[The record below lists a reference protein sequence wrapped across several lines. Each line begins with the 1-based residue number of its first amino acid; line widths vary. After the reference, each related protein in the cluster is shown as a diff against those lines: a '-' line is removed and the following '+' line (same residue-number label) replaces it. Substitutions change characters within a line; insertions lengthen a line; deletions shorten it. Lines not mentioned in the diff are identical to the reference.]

1 MNVRVS
7 VVPRWLL
14 EVGQPSP
21 IAGVGRA
28 LLVDLVCQA
37 ICGTELLLAGH
48 RPKVD
53 NRTAGISFHP
63 ADASSSSR
71 VSGTSIT

>member
-1 MNVRVS
+1 MIVRVS
-7 VVPRWLL
+7 AAPRWRLA
-14 EVGQPSP
+14 VGQRSP
-21 IAGVGRA
+21 IAGAEREPP
-28 LLVDLVCQA
+28 VDPVCQA